1 MMNTVAKAVALAFAL
16 AAAPLAAQQSDE
28 PNMAELLDT
37 IGVVAVDL
45 QTSIDGMI
53 EGMARASNSVE
64 EGTRILDEV
73 LAAARAV
80 DSELGTDSEV
90 WTDLNAL
97 LDTWTLN
104 RDSAREAGRE
114 NARMNEIADLWQAR
128 INDANT
134 LRDQILE
141 QSARSGVLVEQ
152 LEDQREFIIAM
163 YAVADADAVLA
174 EMQQVSDE
182 LAVMNASMEE
192 ILRQAGTVAGEPA
205 VAQQ

>member
-53 EGMARASNSVE
+53 AGMARASNSVE

-128 INDANT
+128 IDEANT

-192 ILRQAGTVAGEPA
+192 ILRQAGTVAGQPA